1 MKKSWLFLM
10 TMILACMLVACSSED
25 GSSDGNSEEGTA
37 GGPQEIFVRVND
49 DPDFL
54 DPHKATASI
63 SFQMILNMFEGL
75 MAPETD
81 GSLKEAIAESYE
93 ISDDGLEYTFKIRQG
108 VKFHDGSE
116 LTIDD
121 VKYTFDRL
129 MGTDGGEKMKNNFD
143 NVVSAEAVDAST
155 FKFTLAEPNSNFLYS
170 LTALTSAIIPA
181 SNDGKHNENPI
192 GTGPFA
198 FEKYAPGMNLVV
210 KKNENYWR
218 EGLPY
223 LDKVTFVFQSDDQ
236 AAIMSLLA
244 NEVDVTAVPWQR
256 VNEVTDNFNTSH
268 QNNNSSLVVTFNET
282 KAPFDDVK
290 VRQAIAMAVNKDDII
305 DSVFSGYAVKLG
317 SNMSPAMGDF
327 HDPSLVDMYP
337 FDVEKAKALLAEA
350 GYEDGFSTTITVSSH
365 NGIYSNIAQI
375 VVENLKAIGIDV
387 EIEVVEWGIWL
398 ERVYFGRDYEMTA
411 IDLTGRPSAYEVLND
426 YVSTNDAENFFM
438 FKNAEFDQVMED
450 VLQEI
455 DPDKQIQ
462 YYREAQKILAEQAA
476 AVYIADYQIIWGSDK
491 AVTGLKSY
499 PFWFHDMSE
508 VKMSN

>member
-1 MKKSWLFLM
+1 MKKGWLLLM
-10 TMILACMLVACSSED
+10 TILLGCILVACTSED
-25 GSSDGNSEEGTA
+25 GTKDGNSDGTA
-37 GGPQEIFVRVND
+37 GGPQEISVRVND

-116 LTIDD
+116 LTVED

-129 MGTDGGEKMKNNFD
+129 MGANGGEKMKNNFD
-143 NVVSAEAVDAST
+143 NVVSAEVVDEST

-198 FEKYAPGMNLVV
+198 FEKYSPGMNLIV
-210 KKNENYWR
+210 KKNEDYWR

-236 AAIMSLLA
+236 AAVMSLLA
-244 NEVDVTAVPWQR
+244 KEVDVTAVPWQR
-256 VNEVTDNFNTSH
+256 VNEVPDSYNTSH

-282 KAPFDDVK
+282 KAPFDNVK
-290 VRQAIAMAVNKDDII
+290 VRQAIAMAINKDDII

-327 HDPSLVDMYP
+327 HDPTLVDKYT

-350 GYEDGFSTTITVSSH
+350 GYEDGFSTKITVSSH

-398 ERVYFGRDYEMTA
+398 ERVYFGRDYEMTT

-426 YVSTNDAENFFM
+426 YVSTNDAENFFL
-438 FKNAEFDQVMED
+438 FKNEEFDQVMKD
-450 VLQEI
+450 VLHEI
-455 DPDKQIQ
+455 DPAKQVE
-462 YYREAQKILAEQAA
+462 YYHKAQAILAEQAA

-491 AVTGLKSY
+491 AVSGLKSY